1 VIRQRVPVR
10 ALTRETGGAP
20 DGLGGKGGRAIQGHQ
35 ELLAAAPDT
44 LDKVV
49 LCKALKDRK
58 KDRVAMA
65 RGDRSEAGAE
75 VMVAGNRRDAKQRMG
90 VSAGL
95 VCLEPALGR

>member
-65 RGDRSEAGAE
+65 RGDRSEAGAKNE
-75 VMVAGNRRDAKQRMG
+75 GAWVKKRPKAPQAASGRRYG
-90 VSAGL
+90 VL
-95 VCLEPALGR
+95 RP